1 LNLSPDVVA
10 WGLTYFVILLFSL
23 SVHES
28 AHAWVALRMGD
39 DTAARQGRVT
49 LNPLSHIDPI
59 GTVVIPLL
67 QIFLSGL
74 PLLGWAKPTPVSGRN
89 FRHPARGHVL
99 VSAAGPLSNLLLA
112 LLFTGG
118 LFVGLRSGAR
128 GSEPVMALLD
138 AGIRINVVLAL
149 FNLIPLPPL
158 DGSVVFY
165 WGMPAVVANGYR
177 RLVQPYGHWL
187 LLALFATGLL
197 GRLLQPFVQGMS
209 TALVRLAL

>member
-1 LNLSPDVVA
+1 MELAPDRIA

-28 AHAWVALRMGD
+28 AHAWVALHMGD

-49 LNPLSHIDPI
+49 LNPLAHIDPI
-59 GTVVIPLL
+59 GTVAIPLL

-89 FRHPARGHVL
+89 FRHPARSHVL
-99 VSAAGPLSNLLLA
+99 VSAAGPLSNLFLA
-112 LLFTGG
+112 LLFTAG

-128 GSEPVMALLD
+128 ESEPVMALLD
-138 AGIRINVVLAL
+138 AGIRINVLLAL

-158 DGSVVFY
+158 DGASVFY
-165 WGMPAVVANGYR
+165 WGMPAAIANGYR
-177 RLVQPYGHWL
+177 RLVQPYGSWL
-187 LLALFATGLL
+187 LLILFASGLL
-197 GRLLQPFVQGMS
+197 GRLLQPFVQGLS
-209 TALVRLAL
+209 TVLYRLAL